1 MVKFVIEAALF
12 AAIFLAVAAIVY
24 WVTKPDKKE
33 SGVAS
38 LDDLG
43 EEVDQSVKQFGE
55 TKQKV
60 ADAEAKVRE
69 MREKTDK

>member
-12 AAIFLAVAAIVY
+12 AAIFLAVAGIVH